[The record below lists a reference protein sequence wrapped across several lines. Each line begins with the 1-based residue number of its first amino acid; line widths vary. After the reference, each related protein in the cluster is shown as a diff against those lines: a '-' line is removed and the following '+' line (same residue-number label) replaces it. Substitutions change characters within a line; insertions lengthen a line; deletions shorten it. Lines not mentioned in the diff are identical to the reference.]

1 MSAEAIIESS
11 EYDAPETFD
20 QFISDLKA
28 RARHD
33 KSPIISPKIFCL
45 ALGMD
50 VQALAA
56 RAHVHRVT
64 VNRAQG
70 AEKLQA
76 YLRDAVRVLGAAA
89 DVNGNFQDAA
99 FWFRNEPVSA
109 FNFKTPEQLVSD
121 GRADDLLAYVQS
133 LSAGAA
139 G

>member
-1 MSAEAIIESS
+1 MSAEAIVEPSD
-11 EYDAPETFD
+11 YDAPATFD

-28 RARHD
+28 RARYD
-33 KSPIISPKIFCL
+33 KSPIISPRMFCL

-50 VQALAA
+50 VQTLAA

-64 VNRAQG
+64 VYRAQG

-76 YLRDAVRVLGAAA
+76 YLRDAVRVMGAAA
-89 DVNGNFQDAA
+89 EVNGSFQDAA
-99 FWFRNEPVSA
+99 FWFRNEPISA
-109 FNFKTPEQLVSD
+109 FDFKMPEQLVSE
-121 GRADDLLAYVQS
+121 GRAEDLLRYVQS

>member
-1 MSAEAIIESS
+1 MSAEAIIEPSGY
-11 EYDAPETFD
+11 EAPDTFD
-20 QFISDLKA
+20 QFIFDLKA

-33 KSPIISPKIFCL
+33 KSPIISPKMFCL

-50 VQALAA
+50 VQTLAA

-76 YLRDAVRVLGAAA
+76 YLRDAVRVMSAAA
-89 DVNGNFQDAA
+89 ELNGAFQDAA
-99 FWFRNEPVSA
+99 FWFRNEPISA
-109 FNFKTPEQLVSD
+109 FDFKTPEQLVSE
-121 GRADDLLAYVQS
+121 GRAEDLLRYVQS
-133 LSAGAA
+133 LIAGAA

>member
-1 MSAEAIIESS
+1 MSAEAIIEPSD
-11 EYDAPETFD
+11 YDAPDTFD
-20 QFISDLKA
+20 QFIADLKA
-28 RARHD
+28 RARRA
-33 KSPIISPKIFCL
+33 KSPIISPRMFCL

-50 VQALAA
+50 VQTLAA

-76 YLRDAVRVLGAAA
+76 YLRDAVRIMGAAA
-89 DVNGNFQDAA
+89 EINGSFHDAA

-109 FNFKTPEQLVSD
+109 FDYKTPEQLVSE
-121 GRADDLLAYVQS
+121 GRTEDLLRYVQS
-133 LSAGAA
+133 IGAGAA

>member
-1 MSAEAIIESS
+1 MNAEAILEPSD
-11 EYDAPETFD
+11 YDAPDTFD

-33 KSPIISPKIFCL
+33 KKPIISPRMFCL

-50 VQALAA
+50 VQTLAA

-76 YLRDAVRVLGAAA
+76 YLRDAVRVMGAAA
-89 DVNGNFQDAA
+89 DVNGSFQDAA
-99 FWFRNEPVSA
+99 FWFRNEPIGV
-109 FNFKTPEQLVSD
+109 FDFKTPEQLVSE
-121 GRADDLLAYVQS
+121 GRAEDLLRYVQS

>member
-1 MSAEAIIESS
+1 MSDEAIIEPSD
-11 EYDAPETFD
+11 YVAPDTFD

-33 KSPIISPKIFCL
+33 KSPIISPRMFCR
-45 ALGMD
+45 AMGMD
-50 VQALAA
+50 VQTLAA

-70 AEKLQA
+70 AEKLQT
-76 YLRDAVRVLGAAA
+76 YLRDAVRVMGAAA
-89 DVNGNFQDAA
+89 AVNDNLQDAA
-99 FWFRNEPVSA
+99 FWFRNEPLSA
-109 FNFKTPEQLVSD
+109 FDFKTPEQLVSD
-121 GRADDLLAYVQS
+121 GRADDLLGYVQS

>member
-1 MSAEAIIESS
+1 MSAEPILEPSD
-11 EYDAPETFD
+11 YVTPDTFG

-33 KSPIISPKIFCL
+33 KSPIISPKMFCL

-50 VQALAA
+50 VQTLAA

-64 VNRAQG
+64 VYRAQR

-76 YLRDAVRVLGAAA
+76 YLRNAVRVMGAAA
-89 DVNGNFQDAA
+89 EVNGNFQDAA
-99 FWFRNEPVSA
+99 FWFRNEPIGA
-109 FNFKTPEQLVSD
+109 FDFKTPEQLVSE
-121 GRADDLLAYVQS
+121 GRAEDLLRYVQS
-133 LSAGAA
+133 LGAGVA